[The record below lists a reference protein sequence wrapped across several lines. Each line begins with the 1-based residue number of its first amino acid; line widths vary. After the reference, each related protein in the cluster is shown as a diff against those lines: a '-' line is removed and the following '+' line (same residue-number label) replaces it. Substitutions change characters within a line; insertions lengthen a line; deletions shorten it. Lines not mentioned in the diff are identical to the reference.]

1 MQKSLYKIILPILF
15 TAWSSVNYTNG
26 QVIKDVPAG
35 RLFNF
40 DSAEVARIAEIML
53 ENDMLRENQKLYEE
67 KDSIYRADRSLFEL
81 KINGLQDVINLKEEQ
96 IKKFE
101 MTPRIVEKKGWTWWQ
116 YTLAAIG
123 TLATGFTAGIIYG
136 MNH

>member
-1 MQKSLYKIILPILF
+1 
-15 TAWSSVNYTNG
+15 
-26 QVIKDVPAG
+26 
-35 RLFNF
+35 
-40 DSAEVARIAEIML
+40 ML

-67 KDSIYRADRSLFEL
+67 KDSIYSAERSLLET
-81 KINGLQDVINLKEEQ
+81 KINSIEEVIKLKEEQ